1 MLLLPSTVRL
11 LVRLHFRV
19 RLWKTAAVRQVASI
33 ATGRQKLHCRM
44 PSTVRFLVRLHFD
57 RSRQKGRR
65 RQCRRLVVTI
75 SVVSAVSVV
84 ASVVSSVSVVVGTA

>member
-1 MLLLPSTVRL
+1 MLIQVVVEADKSVETEEDGLTV
-11 LVRLHFRV
+11 
-19 RLWKTAAVRQVASI
+19 
-33 ATGRQKLHCRM
+33 GRHRIEGSSLI
-44 PSTVRFLVRLHFD
+44 VRFLVRLHFD
-57 RSRQKGRR
+57 RSRLKGRR

>member
-1 MLLLPSTVRL
+1 MPSTVRL

-44 PSTVRFLVRLHFD
+44 PSTVRFLARLHFD
-57 RSRQKGRR
+57 RSRQTGRR
-65 RQCRRLVVTI
+65 RQGRRLVVIASAVSSVVVT
-75 SVVSAVSVV
+75 SVVSAV
-84 ASVVSSVSVVVGTA
+84 VVGTA